1 MAHEQEK
8 PQGALIISLDLELYW
23 GMFDKA
29 TLKQYGAHIRGVHEV
44 VPEIL
49 ALFQKHDMH
58 ATWAAVGMMSYA
70 NRAELAA
77 ALPPEDLRPNYP
89 DPTISSY
96 HHLASGGV
104 GDGEVDDPYHFG
116 ESIIRQILATPGQEL
131 GSHTFSHYYAL
142 EGGQGPEHWKADL
155 EAAAAALSRFGTP
168 PTSLVFPRNQIN
180 EGYLGYALDEGIT
193 AVRTTQ
199 DHALYRPKE
208 ERAQVALHL
217 RAGRFL
223 DRYLNLTGHHTFT
236 WQELGSVAPFRLPAS
251 RQLVPYSR
259 LLALAEPLKRQRI
272 ELGLT
277 HAAHTGRLFHLWW
290 HPHNFG
296 VNQTE
301 NLAGLEELL
310 DYAALLRER
319 YGFASL
325 SMAEAVAR
333 VRPTEHDQPST
344 AQ

>member
-23 GMFDKA
+23 GMFDKV
-29 TLKQYGAHIRGVHEV
+29 TLKQYGEHIRGVHEV

-49 ALFQKHDMH
+49 ALFQKHDIH
-58 ATWAAVGMMSYA
+58 ATWAAVGMMSFGK
-70 NRAELAA
+70 REELEA

-89 DPTISSY
+89 DPAISSY
-96 HHLASGGV
+96 HHLAERGV
-104 GDGEVDDPYHFG
+104 GDGEADDSYHFG

-142 EGGQGPEHWKADL
+142 EGGQGPKHWKADL
-155 EAAAAALSRFGTP
+155 EAAANALGRFGTS

-199 DHALYRPKE
+199 EHALYRPRE
-208 ERAQVALHL
+208 ERVQAAPHL

-236 WQELGSVAPFRLPAS
+236 W
-251 RQLVPYSR
+251 
-259 LLALAEPLKRQRI
+259 
-272 ELGLT
+272 
-277 HAAHTGRLFHLWW
+277 
-290 HPHNFG
+290 
-296 VNQTE
+296 
-301 NLAGLEELL
+301 
-310 DYAALLRER
+310 
-319 YGFASL
+319 
-325 SMAEAVAR
+325 
-333 VRPTEHDQPST
+333 
-344 AQ
+344 